1 MFWYLLDNARM
12 SPMQGGRMMRRNVG
26 RPTIPA
32 HRRKTR
38 IHLSI
43 TPSLIEEIDN
53 DCTWNESRSQWITRA
68 IKNKLNEEEPL
79 MTFVEA
85 SAHDCLVKL
94 VSTGL
99 IDHDLFMSLQEKYR
113 ERPEFYQTH
122 ARTDRLK
129 KEFEDNDRNSEG
141 SFPLSGN

>member
-1 MFWYLLDNARM
+1 
-12 SPMQGGRMMRRNVG
+12 MRRNVG

-53 DCTWNESRSQWITRA
+53 NCEWNESRSQWITRA

-85 SAHDCLVKL
+85 SAHDCLQKL
-94 VSTGL
+94 LSSGL
-99 IDHDLFMSLQEKYR
+99 IDFDLFISLQEKYR
-113 ERPEFYQTH
+113 ERPEYYSVQ

-129 KEFEDNDRNSEG
+129 KEYQENDRNPE
-141 SFPLSGN
+141 